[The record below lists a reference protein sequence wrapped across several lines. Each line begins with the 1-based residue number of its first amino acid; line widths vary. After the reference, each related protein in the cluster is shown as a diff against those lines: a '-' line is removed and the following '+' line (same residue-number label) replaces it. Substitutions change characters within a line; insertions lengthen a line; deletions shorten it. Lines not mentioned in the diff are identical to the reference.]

1 MNQVDK
7 NLIVAKTIN
16 KEGIAFYDATKPP
29 FSLHGVWYEDGK
41 FYRVNKDVAPLVS
54 PSIVQKS
61 TQTAGGR
68 IRFKTNSTYI
78 AIKAVLHNTEIVTIM
93 ADVAVKGFDFYA
105 DGIFVRSF
113 SPPPGQGDGDF
124 ESIREVGDRRE
135 REITINL
142 PLYSGISE
150 LYIGLDE
157 NATLT
162 AADPYR
168 IEKPVV
174 FYGSSITNGACASR
188 PGMTYE
194 SIISR
199 RLNCDF
205 HNLGFGGSARGE
217 DAMADYVAGFDM
229 SAFVY
234 DYDHNAPTVEHLR
247 ATHEA
252 MFKKVRE
259 KHPTLPII
267 MLSRPHDL
275 NREALARR
283 FEVVKATYDNARAA
297 GDENVY
303 LINGSTLFDGLYE
316 DYTVDAVHPNDLG
329 FDRMAKAVGDILEKI
344 FAEK

>member
-7 NLIVAKTIN
+7 NLIVPKTIE
-16 KEGIAFYDATKPP
+16 KKGIVFYDATKAP
-29 FSLHGVWYEDGK
+29 FSHHGVWYEDGK
-41 FYRVNKDVAPLVS
+41 FYRVDKNVAPLVS
-54 PSIVQKS
+54 PSVVQKS

-68 IRFKTNSTYI
+68 IRFKTDSPYI
-78 AIKAVLHNTEIVTIM
+78 AIKAVFHNTEVVTIM
-93 ADVAVKGFDFYA
+93 ADVAVKGFDFYV
-105 DGIFVRSF
+105 DGVFVRSF
-113 SPPPGQGDGDF
+113 SPAPGQGDGEF
-124 ESIREVGDRRE
+124 ESIREVGGE
-135 REITINL
+135 GGEHEITINM
-142 PLYSGISE
+142 PLYAGITE

-157 NATLT
+157 KASLS
-162 AADPYR
+162 AAEPYK
-168 IEKPVV
+168 ISKPVV

-217 DAMADYVAGFDM
+217 SAMADYIAGMEM

-234 DYDHNAPTVEHLR
+234 DYDHNAPSVEHL
-247 ATHEA
+247 ANTHEA
-252 MFKKVRE
+252 MFMKVRE

-267 MLSRPHDL
+267 MLSRPQDL
-275 NREALARR
+275 NREALKAR
-283 FEVVKATYDNARAA
+283 FEVVKATYDNAKAR

-303 LINGSTLFDGLYE
+303 LINGSTLFDGLDA

-329 FDRMAKAVGDILEKI
+329 FGRMAAAVAEILEKVL
-344 FAEK
+344 K

>member
-7 NLIVAKTIN
+7 NLIVPKTIN
-16 KEGIAFYDATKPP
+16 KEGIVFYDATKPP
-29 FSLHGVWYEDGK
+29 FSHHGVWYEDGK
-41 FYRVNKDVAPLVS
+41 FYRVDKNVAPLVS

-68 IRFKTNSTYI
+68 IRFKTDSTYI

-113 SPPPGQGDGDF
+113 SPVPGQGDGDF
-124 ESIREVGDRRE
+124 ESLREVGDRRE

-157 NATLT
+157 KASLK
-162 AADPYR
+162 AADPYK
-168 IEKPVV
+168 IAKPVV

-199 RLNCDF
+199 RLGCDF
-205 HNLGFGGSARGE
+205 HNLGFGGSAKGE
-217 DAMADYVAGFDM
+217 DAMADYIAGMEM

-234 DYDHNAPTVEHLR
+234 DYDHNAPTVEHLA

-252 MFKKVRE
+252 LFKKVRE

-267 MLSRPHDL
+267 MLSRPQDL
-275 NREALARR
+275 NKDALEQR
-283 FEVVKATYDNARAA
+283 FAVVKATYDNARAA

-303 LINGSTLFDGLYE
+303 LINGSTLFDGLYA

-344 FAEK
+344 FA